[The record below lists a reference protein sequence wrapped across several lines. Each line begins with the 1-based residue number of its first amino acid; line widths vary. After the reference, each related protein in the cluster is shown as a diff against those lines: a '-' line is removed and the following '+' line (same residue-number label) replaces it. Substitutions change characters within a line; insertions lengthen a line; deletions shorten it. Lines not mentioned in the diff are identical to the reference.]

1 MAGAILIIRLN
12 NMFAI
17 KTWTARFLITS
28 LLVSVVWL
36 AGCGRQ
42 PEPKSAQIAPPPHPA
57 NDAALFLAGI
67 PGRPD
72 GPFHQLEQSHSWL
85 QYSRNLNASWSRAEK
100 EQFAPVD
107 AFQKRELAPVHTK
120 SSFVFYPFSG
130 PDVLYATR
138 FFPDGKIFVLAGL
151 ERVGSLRN
159 AGDYPADTLDKELD
173 GWNKALSS
181 IFNRS
186 FFVTSEMDSHF
197 HGKVAD
203 GLLPMILLLM
213 ARSGYTVD
221 GLQFGH
227 VDESGKYIVETQD
240 SQVRHPAVAID
251 FHKGADTTP
260 RKLYYFCTRLDE
272 PFEKNPS
279 FSRFV
284 KSQGTPDTLVKS
296 ASFLLHWKMCA
307 AIRAQILETSNL
319 IFQDDTGV
327 AFHYFDNPD
336 WNVKLYGEYSRPDR
350 PFTNEYQNDL
360 AAAFQ
365 DPAKVRPLGFSLGY
379 GYGRRPSSML
389 LAVRVKK

>member
-1 MAGAILIIRLN
+1 MGSAGL
-12 NMFAI
+12 
-17 KTWTARFLITS
+17 S
-28 LLVSVVWL
+28 S
-36 AGCGRQ
+36 CGRR
-42 PEPKSAQIAPPPHPA
+42 PEPQRAQAAAPAHPA
-57 NDAALFLAGI
+57 NDAALFLAGL
-67 PGRPD
+67 PGRAD
-72 GPFHQLEQSHSWL
+72 GPFRQLEQAPSWRK
-85 QYSRNLNASWSRAEK
+85 YSQDLNVTWARAEK

-107 AFQKRELAPVHTK
+107 AFQKRELAPIHTN

-138 FFPDGKIFVLAGL
+138 FFPDGKVFVLAGL
-151 ERVGSLRN
+151 ERVGSVRK
-159 AGDYPADTLDKELD
+159 ASDYPLDGLDKRLD

-203 GLLPMILLLM
+203 GLLPMMMLLM
-213 ARSGYTVD
+213 ARSGFTID
-221 GLQFGH
+221 GLDFGH
-227 VDESGKYIVETQD
+227 VDEAGKFVVESEDTG
-240 SQVRHPAVAID
+240 VRHPAVVLD
-251 FHKGADTTP
+251 FHKGTETVK

-272 PFEKNPS
+272 PFEKDPA

-284 KSQGTPDTLVKS
+284 RSQGTPDTLVKS

-327 AFHYFDNPD
+327 AYHYFDNPD
-336 WNVKLYGEYSRPDR
+336 WQVKLYGEYSRPDR
-350 PFTNEYQNDL
+350 PFTNEYQKDL

-365 DPAKVRPLGFSLGY
+365 DPGKVAPLGFSLGY

-389 LAVRVKK
+389 LAKRVNSAK

>member
-1 MAGAILIIRLN
+1 MLSSLFAPNSMFVDYVRSPRVLI
-12 NMFAI
+12 A
-17 KTWTARFLITS
+17 S
-28 LLVSVVWL
+28 LLPALLWL
-36 AGCGRQ
+36 SGCSHQ
-42 PEPKSAQIAPPPHPA
+42 PEPKTAQAASPPHPA
-57 NDAALFLAGI
+57 NDAALFLAGM

-72 GPFHQLEQSHSWL
+72 GPFHQLEQSPSWL
-85 QYSRNLNASWSRAEK
+85 KYSQDLNAAWNRSEK

-107 AFQKRELAPVHTK
+107 AFQKRELAPIQTK

-138 FFPDGKIFVLAGL
+138 FFPDGKVFVLAGL
-151 ERVGSLRN
+151 ERVGSLRK
-159 AGDYPADTLDKELD
+159 AGDYPADKLDKELD

-213 ARSGYTVD
+213 ARSGFTVD

-227 VDESGKYIVETQD
+227 VDESGKYIVEAED
-240 SQVRHPAVAID
+240 SQVRHPAVEID
-251 FHKGADTTP
+251 FHKGADTTA
-260 RKLYYFCTRLDE
+260 RKLYYFSTRLDE
-272 PFEKNPS
+272 PFEKDPS

-307 AIRAQILETSNL
+307 GIRAQILETSNL

-336 WNVKLYGEYSRPDR
+336 WDVKLYGEYSRPDK
-350 PFTNEYQNDL
+350 PFTNEYQKDL

-365 DPAKVRPLGFSLGY
+365 EPTKVKPLGFSLGY

-389 LAVRVKK
+389 LAVRAKK